1 MEKALSSASNLV
13 KLLPSGTVLA
23 FQALTPTFSNRGAC
37 HTPNRYLTAALIHVC
52 ALACALLSFTD
63 TLRGRDGKLYYGV
76 ATLSGFRLFNYDDDA
91 AVVSGG
97 DGAGPTMLVAEEEL
111 RRHRVRPLDCVHAVF
126 SVVMFLTVA
135 FSDSDVVNCFFPEA
149 GENARQLLINLPLG
163 AGFMAGVVFIVFP
176 TTRKGIGYTK
186 VSPTTNTSATTHLQI
201 YTIVEDG
208 IADI

>member
-23 FQALTPTFSNRGAC
+23 FQALTPTFSNRGEC

-52 ALACALLSFTD
+52 ALTCAFLSFTD

-76 ATLSGFRLFNYDDDA
+76 ATLSGFRLFNYDDDDDAAAA

-97 DGAGPTMLVAEEEL
+97 DIHGAGPTTLVAEEEL
-111 RRHRVRPLDCVHAVF
+111 RRHRVRLLDCVHAVF

-163 AGFMAGVVFIVFP
+163 AGFMSGVVFIVFP
-176 TTRKGIGYTK
+176 TTRKGIGHH
-186 VSPTTNTSATTHLQI
+186 PDH
-201 YTIVEDG
+201 
-208 IADI
+208 